1 MQDLRAPTLLVVLA
15 GPSGAGKT
23 TLARLLIARRPD
35 FLFSV
40 SATTRPARPG
50 ERDGVDYHF
59 MDRARF
65 EEHVKAGE
73 MLEYAE
79 VHGELYGTPRDNL
92 EVARASGRHLLLDID
107 VQGARQVR
115 RAESEVLSIFVL
127 PPSGERVVERLRGRG
142 SEDEEELRQR
152 LATAEAEL
160 RAVSEFEYV
169 LVNDELEETTRRLE
183 SVLAAEERKVT
194 RLGRQAVERANRLIA
209 DSACARRARRY
220 IVKRPGALGLWT
232 GRRQQPSEHTDG
244 RGNMKV
250 FTPDIVAGSATNKY
264 LGVLVAAKYARELN
278 ALPLERS
285 PYGPV
290 KLTTVALEA
299 LTDFDEDGRPVLEYR
314 LVKKRVSGI
323 G

>member
-194 RLGRQAVERANRLIA
+194 RLGRQAVERANRLIPEI
-209 DSACARRARRY
+209 RRA
-220 IVKRPGALGLWT
+220 L
-232 GRRQQPSEHTDG
+232 D
-244 RGNMKV
+244 
-250 FTPDIVAGSATNKY
+250 
-264 LGVLVAAKYARELN
+264 
-278 ALPLERS
+278 ERDDT
-285 PYGPV
+285 
-290 KLTTVALEA
+290 L
-299 LTDFDEDGRPVLEYR
+299 
-314 LVKKRVSGI
+314 
-323 G
+323 

>member
-194 RLGRQAVERANRLIA
+194 RLGRQAVERANRLIPQI
-209 DSACARRARRY
+209 RRA
-220 IVKRPGALGLWT
+220 L
-232 GRRQQPSEHTDG
+232 D
-244 RGNMKV
+244 
-250 FTPDIVAGSATNKY
+250 
-264 LGVLVAAKYARELN
+264 
-278 ALPLERS
+278 ERDDT
-285 PYGPV
+285 
-290 KLTTVALEA
+290 L
-299 LTDFDEDGRPVLEYR
+299 
-314 LVKKRVSGI
+314 
-323 G
+323 

>member
-194 RLGRQAVERANRLIA
+194 RLGRQAVERANRLI
-209 DSACARRARRY
+209 SEIRRA
-220 IVKRPGALGLWT
+220 L
-232 GRRQQPSEHTDG
+232 D
-244 RGNMKV
+244 
-250 FTPDIVAGSATNKY
+250 
-264 LGVLVAAKYARELN
+264 
-278 ALPLERS
+278 ERDDT
-285 PYGPV
+285 
-290 KLTTVALEA
+290 L
-299 LTDFDEDGRPVLEYR
+299 
-314 LVKKRVSGI
+314 
-323 G
+323 

>member
-194 RLGRQAVERANRLIA
+194 RLGRQAVERANRLIP
-209 DSACARRARRY
+209 DIRRA
-220 IVKRPGALGLWT
+220 L
-232 GRRQQPSEHTDG
+232 D
-244 RGNMKV
+244 
-250 FTPDIVAGSATNKY
+250 
-264 LGVLVAAKYARELN
+264 
-278 ALPLERS
+278 ERDDT
-285 PYGPV
+285 
-290 KLTTVALEA
+290 L
-299 LTDFDEDGRPVLEYR
+299 
-314 LVKKRVSGI
+314 
-323 G
+323 